1 MWGFGSYG
9 WSGEVFDE
17 LEVRLEDAGFPMA
30 STRSGGAN
38 KDILKR
44 CEEDGV
50 RMSQKRDKVLL
61 ERKRSRARNV
71 ADAEAVKEKGLAR
84 DAFGKMTTSQCI
96 LTSVDA
102 SGKDTATLVSL
113 VDQASFRAQ
122 G

>member
-1 MWGFGSYG
+1 M
-9 WSGEVFDE
+9 V
-17 LEVRLEDAGFPMA
+17 
-30 STRSGGAN
+30 STRSAPDQAN
-38 KDILKR
+38 KDIFKG
-44 CEEDGV
+44 CDEVGV

-102 SGKDTATLVSL
+102 SGKDTVTLVSWWTRRRSGRRGECTAL
-113 VDQASFRAQ
+113 RGARRSSKQR
-122 G
+122 